1 MSVVIVLLLALAGVA
16 VPLSFLIGASLFVA
30 SHCLTMRVVSAVLVL
45 ALAGCASI
53 GEQWQAR
60 CASYGFTPGTDAFA
74 NCIQQESLAYHQ
86 ATHQA
91 ITDMNHNLQEQNRT
105 TNCSTYGNQTTCRSY

>member
-1 MSVVIVLLLALAGVA
+1 
-16 VPLSFLIGASLFVA
+16 
-30 SHCLTMRVVSAVLVL
+30 MRVIAAARAF

-74 NCIQQESLAYHQ
+74 NCMQHESLAYHR
-86 ATHQA
+86 AMHQA
-91 ITDMNHNLQEQNRT
+91 ISDMNRNLQEQNRT